1 MGYSVMWIGSRQEGD
16 RRAASL
22 AGQLR
27 SCPFDRWRLM
37 MGPSQEATRHAAP
50 ISGPRSA
57 FTLIELLVVVAL
69 VSVLV
74 SLVLVAVQAARESA
88 RRSQCA
94 AHVKQLSLAALAHE
108 SFHGHLPTGGWGGAW
123 VGDADRG
130 FGLQQPGAWA
140 FNVLP
145 YLELSAIHELGRDE
159 PRPRKVTSHA
169 GRMILSS
176 PVFNCPSRRRTIAYP
191 LVRPLTNRPINCA
204 YVERAVRSDYAANCG
219 DSAEPEI
226 SGFIGPPD
234 EGAGDRKEF
243 AWPDTTQFTG
253 VSFLRSEIRLGDI
266 YDGASYVYLLG
277 EKHLHPD
284 HYDTGGSHGDDWS
297 LFAGFQDDL
306 YRSTSPYWPPM
317 CDSRTIDP
325 RHPDGQFGSAHSSGW
340 NASMCD
346 GSVRF
351 VSYSLDVD
359 IHQRTGNRDDG

>member
-1 MGYSVMWIGSRQEGD
+1 
-16 RRAASL
+16 
-22 AGQLR
+22 
-27 SCPFDRWRLM
+27 
-37 MGPSQEATRHAAP
+37 MGPTPESTRHAGWS
-50 ISGPRSA
+50 SGRRAA
-57 FTLIELLVVVAL
+57 FTLIELLVVISL
-69 VSVLV
+69 VGLLV
-74 SLVLVAVQAARESA
+74 SLLLVAVQAARESA

-94 AHVKQLSLAALAHE
+94 ANVKQLGLAALAHE
-108 SFHGHLPTGGWGGAW
+108 SYRGHLPTGGWGGAW

-145 YLELSAIHELGRDE
+145 YLELSAIHELGRAE
-159 PRPRKVTSHA
+159 PRLRKVTSHA
-169 GRMILSS
+169 ARMTLGS
-176 PVFNCPSRRRTIAYP
+176 PLFNCPSRRRAIPYP
-191 LVRPLTNRPINCA
+191 LVRPLTNQPLNCA

-219 DSAEPEI
+219 DSDEPEI

-234 EGAGDRKEF
+234 EAEGDRKDF
-243 AWPDTTQFTG
+243 RWPATSQFTG
-253 VSFLRSEIRLGDI
+253 ISFLRSQIRLGDVH
-266 YDGASYVYLLG
+266 DGTSQVYLLG

-297 LFAGFQDDL
+297 LYAGFQDDL

-317 CDSRTIDP
+317 SDSRTIGP
-325 RHPDGQFGSAHSSGW
+325 AHQDGQFGSAHSNGW

-351 VSYSLDVD
+351 VSYALDLD